1 MSRSNTNARQQY
13 MQNLAYNTRYSRA
26 ASVGPQF
33 PSAPV
38 AGDGNCYIRQNGR
51 VVGVQ
56 QVSPP
61 NFWESQPIERQQQQL
76 PVEAS
81 IPSVESINLSGIS
94 STEHVDEINDE
105 VPEEFLCPI
114 TMCIMKDPVIC
125 EDGYTYE
132 RVAIMGISNS
142 LSPMTRQ
149 PINKSNLIP
158 NRALKQY
165 IEKFTSGLNIP
176 LTPEQIQAK
185 KLAELER
192 EKLKKLAEFQQ
203 EQIKKKEEE
212 RQARLEAI
220 RKERE
225 EKAKREA
232 EARVQEQKGRQEQ
245 SELQMIYHMV
255 SGKLPEL
262 ETGYS
267 YGCPSGSGHNCFYS
281 TVSKCKLSIDTLE
294 KIKRGDINVVK
305 KIYQKIKSDIEWI
318 EKYGVG
324 SEEFNP
330 YVDYVFDHFIDSNQ
344 IDDMIDKK
352 EKEIK
357 SRDSTN
363 SWNCNQYFNE
373 KAHNELILNDY
384 KAIKAQFTRSR
395 EYYYVNGTGIE
406 QLNWTQIGYNNC
418 PPSKPYQKWQYDQ
431 ESMIRGFL
439 TDFESTF
446 ISNNFIMVDNMWGGG
461 GKTQINPLE
470 GHKALIRYR
479 HQINGFGQNKDQFS
493 SFFTKSDYKK
503 LLELGNIYTELI
515 ELVRPEVTL

>member
-1 MSRSNTNARQQY
+1 
-13 MQNLAYNTRYSRA
+13 
-26 ASVGPQF
+26 
-33 PSAPV
+33 
-38 AGDGNCYIRQNGR
+38 
-51 VVGVQ
+51 
-56 QVSPP
+56 
-61 NFWESQPIERQQQQL
+61 
-76 PVEAS
+76 VEAS

-94 STEHVDEINDE
+94 STEHVDEIDDE

-165 IEKFTSGLNIP
+165 IEKFTSGLATSCTKP
-176 LTPEQIQAK
+176 LTPEQTQAK

-232 EARVQEQKGRQEQ
+232 EARVQEQKRRQEQ

-262 ETGYS
+262 ETGYV
-267 YGCPSGSGHNCFYS
+267 YGDGTGFNQTPENDCFYS
-281 TVSKCKLSIDTLE
+281 TVSKCKLSMDTLE
-294 KIKRGDINVVK
+294 KIKREDINVVK

-324 SEEFNP
+324 IEEFNP

-363 SWNCNQYFNE
+363 SWNCNMYFNE

-384 KAIKAQFTRSR
+384 KSIKAQFTKSR

-406 QLNWTQIGYNNC
+406 QLNWTQIGYNHC
-418 PPSKPYQKWQYDQ
+418 PPSKPYQKWQFDQ
-431 ESMIRGFL
+431 ESVIRGFL

-461 GKTQINPLE
+461 GKRQINPLE
-470 GHKALIRYR
+470 GHKAKIIFK
-479 HQINGFGQNKDQFS
+479 HKINNGHNKTQFN
-493 SFFTKSDYKK
+493 SFFTKSDYNK
-503 LLELGNIYTELI
+503 LLELGNIYIELI
-515 ELVRPEVTL
+515 ELVRPEVKLNISLTPERVEKINRCRQYRDFLEHS